1 MDFRTKIMV
10 NALALDEIVRLSGLG
25 IDEVAASIQDEN
37 GQEKPI
43 HEAIKNL
50 AEAISD
56 HADVLKGQT
65 RAASFDRVSVLRK
78 RHNDKT
84 NQTEWALMD
93 SEGKRVLEWYGKQKP
108 SEERIKKSEK
118 RIQWFS
124 KGPGKKT

>member
-10 NALALDEIVRLSGLG
+10 NALVLDEIVRLSGLG
-25 IDEVAASIQDEN
+25 MDEVAASIQDEN

-43 HEAIKNL
+43 HGAVRNL
-50 AEAISD
+50 AEAITD
-56 HADVLKGQT
+56 HADVLKSQT
-65 RAASFDRVSVLRK
+65 RAASSGRTSVLRK

-84 NQTEWALMD
+84 DQSEWALMD

-108 SEERIKKSEK
+108 SEERVKKSEK